1 MAYYTKVLRPDETV
15 HFMGHVHWLIYARAL
30 IFLGLTILLLV
41 GSLMAS
47 QNPTNDIS
55 TMLAIAAAVTGVIS
69 LVCFLGAGIRR
80 ATTEIVVTDRR
91 VIYKKGLLSRHTVEM
106 NITKIETVDVEQS
119 IAGRLMG
126 FGTVLIRGTGAGF
139 EPLRRIADPLALR
152 SAILVG

>member
-15 HFMGHVHWLIYARAL
+15 HFMGRVHWLIYGRAL
-30 IFLGLTILLLV
+30 IFLGLTILLLAGCLV
-41 GSLMAS
+41 VS
-47 QNPTNDIS
+47 QNPDNGLS
-55 TMLAIAAAVTGVIS
+55 TALAIAALVTGVIS
-69 LVCFLGAGIRR
+69 LLCFVGAAIRR

-106 NITKIETVDVEQS
+106 NISKIETVDVEQS
-119 IAGRLMG
+119 IAGRVMG

>member
-15 HFMGHVHWLIYARAL
+15 HFMGRVHWLIYGRAL
-30 IFLGLTILLLV
+30 IFLGLTILLLAGCLV
-41 GSLMAS
+41 VS
-47 QNPTNDIS
+47 QSPDNGLS
-55 TMLAIAAAVTGVIS
+55 TALAIAALVTGVIS
-69 LVCFLGAGIRR
+69 LLCFVGAAIRR

-106 NITKIETVDVEQS
+106 NISKIETVDVEQS
-119 IAGRLMG
+119 IAGRVMG